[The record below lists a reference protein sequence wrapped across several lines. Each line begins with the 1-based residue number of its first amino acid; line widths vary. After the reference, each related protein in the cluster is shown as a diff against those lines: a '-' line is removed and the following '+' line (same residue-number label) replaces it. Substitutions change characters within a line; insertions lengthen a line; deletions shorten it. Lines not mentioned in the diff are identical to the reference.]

1 MMTFNFKTKTIIKIV
16 LGLAVVVG
24 IGFLIGS
31 NIRLKESI
39 ETYDNTIKAISSER
53 DSLNN
58 SLIAYKLDVS
68 ELEML
73 NDSVI
78 RDLNDLRKEL
88 KIKDK
93 QILQMQSIKTE
104 TVIRDSIFVKDTLFR
119 DTFIKLDTAITNKWY
134 DIQLELEYPS
144 TIRVDALYKSDLSVF
159 AYSSKEILGTP
170 KKCALG
176 RLFQK
181 KYKVIR
187 VEVYDANPYSVIKEN
202 KFVIVE

>member
-1 MMTFNFKTKTIIKIV
+1 MITFNFSTKTLIKV
-16 LGLAVVVG
+16 LLGLVLVCG
-24 IGFLIGS
+24 IGLLINS
-31 NIRLKESI
+31 NIRLRNNI

-58 SLIAYKLDVS
+58 SLIAYKLDVT

-78 RDLNDLRKEL
+78 RNLNELRKEL

-93 QILQMQSIKTE
+93 QLLQMQSIKTE
-104 TVIRDSIFVKDTLFR
+104 TVIKDSIFVKDTLFR

-134 DIQLELEYPS
+134 DIHLELEYPS
-144 TIRVDALYKSDLSVF
+144 TIRVETLYKSDLSVF
-159 AYSSKEILGTP
+159 AYSNKEILGTP

-187 VEVYDANPYSVIKEN
+187 VEVQDANPYSVIKES
-202 KFVIVE
+202 KFIIVE